1 MSHSVKTVS
10 RQRIHRRIRKK
21 ARGSAERP
29 RVAVFRSVHH
39 IYAQAIDDEKGKTL
53 AAFSSVSKEA
63 RTELKGGG
71 NVSSA
76 KAIGVRLAER
86 LKEKGIKKIVF
97 DRGGFKYHGR
107 IKAFADALR
116 EKGIEF

>member
-1 MSHSVKTVS
+1 MSHNVKVIS
-10 RQRIHRRIRKK
+10 RQRIHRRIRAK
-21 ARGSAERP
+21 AHGTAERP

-39 IYAQAIDDEKGKTL
+39 IYAQVIDDDKGRTL
-53 AAFSSVSKEA
+53 AACSSVSKEA

-71 NVSSA
+71 NISSA
-76 KAIGVRLAER
+76 KAIGVRLAEQ

-107 IKAFADALR
+107 IKALADTLR